1 MIVRSVEDVVGT
13 DRDVRGTSFMSRRLL
28 LAKDGVGF
36 SLNETTVEAGT
47 EQTMWYKNHVE
58 ANYLVEGTGTVTD
71 LATGQVHALKPGS
84 TYTLDKHDRHV
95 VKATTRMKFVC
106 VFNPPLTG
114 RELHDADGSY
124 ILDTEESK

>member
-114 RELHDADGSY
+114 RELHDEDGSY